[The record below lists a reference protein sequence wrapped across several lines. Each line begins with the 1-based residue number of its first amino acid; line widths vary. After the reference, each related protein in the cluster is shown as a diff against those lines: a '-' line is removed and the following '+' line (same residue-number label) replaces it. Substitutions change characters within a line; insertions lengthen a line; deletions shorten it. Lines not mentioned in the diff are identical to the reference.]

1 MESLIFIVL
10 MLAGHI
16 IMMFIMPG
24 MHGGHGQNGHDNHNE
39 NSDEITRLENE
50 NKELREELNVLKST
64 LQRTQ
69 R

>member
-1 MESLIFIVL
+1 
-10 MLAGHI
+10 
-16 IMMFIMPG
+16 MPG
-24 MHGGHGQNGHDNHNE
+24 MHGGHSQNGHDNHNE